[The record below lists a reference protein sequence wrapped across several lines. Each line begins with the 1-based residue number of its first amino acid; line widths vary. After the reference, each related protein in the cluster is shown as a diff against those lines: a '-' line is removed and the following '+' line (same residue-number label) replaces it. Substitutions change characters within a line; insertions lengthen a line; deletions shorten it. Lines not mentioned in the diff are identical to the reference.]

1 MRKVGR
7 HRRKKQKKILII
19 GSMSLLLFL
28 CVGYAAFSTN
38 LSLKAKGN
46 IKCNPINV
54 EDLKAL
60 VVTQGDGLYKDIT
73 DEYRY
78 IYKGTNPNNFL
89 QFDNILYR
97 IISIEEDNSIKVVRQ
112 YPIIQNAF
120 DKAGTRYLENSYC
133 GTDIVNTW
141 GCNVWGSKT
150 TIVDEYGNHVSK
162 MAYSDDNN
170 LYELPSD
177 EAYLNKYLNLDWFNS
192 LNDKIKVKIISHRFN
207 VGHVDITKNQN
218 IELDIKDEKKYGWN
232 GKIGLINITDYVK
245 ASNNIECINVYSSS
259 TYGGNKCSKNNYL
272 NKSEEYLVQ
281 WTINPSKNSRSDTID
296 IIPLEGSEKIGS
308 IGNIYAFPSF
318 FLSNSIELCGQGT
331 EQNPYYII
339 D

>member
-1 MRKVGR
+1 
-7 HRRKKQKKILII
+7 
-19 GSMSLLLFL
+19 
-28 CVGYAAFSTN
+28 
-38 LSLKAKGN
+38 
-46 IKCNPINV
+46 
-54 EDLKAL
+54 
-60 VVTQGDGLYKDIT
+60 
-73 DEYRY
+73 
-78 IYKGTNPNNFL
+78 
-89 QFDNILYR
+89 
-97 IISIEEDNSIKVVRQ
+97 
-112 YPIIQNAF
+112 
-120 DKAGTRYLENSYC
+120 
-133 GTDIVNTW
+133 
-141 GCNVWGSKT
+141 
-150 TIVDEYGNHVSK
+150 

-296 IIPLEGSEKIGS
+296 IIPLEGSEKVGS